1 VVNASLPPFF
11 YAMSDKTT
19 ILQLYELDEKTLNY
33 VISMSE
39 SDKTAY
45 FHTVISRFYSHVE
58 PGNPMYDKLQL
69 AYRAS
74 WTLEK
79 IYRNNK
85 IIREGITL
93 VYTTTGLIREAVND
107 VYYNK
112 EALTI
117 H

>member
-1 VVNASLPPFF
+1 
-11 YAMSDKTT
+11 
-19 ILQLYELDEKTLNY
+19 
-33 VISMSE
+33 
-39 SDKTAY
+39 
-45 FHTVISRFYSHVE
+45 
-58 PGNPMYDKLQL
+58 MYDKLQL